1 MKSCGVT
8 IQTKP
13 LLQKLGIVLQF
24 KAHFRDTRL
33 IRTPHYYR
41 QFSLSLGKK
50 PDISSTFNPFNT
62 DTTLIQ
68 TFSMVNSVSILK
80 VSNCIYFFWIFNF
93 CDFFELA
100 YYGAYY
106 SDIYLGHKV
115 TGYINRIII

>member
-33 IRTPHYYR
+33 IRTPHYYG

-50 PDISSTFNPFNT
+50 PDINFPLHSIHLTVRHHINT
-62 DTTLIQ
+62 DIFYGQ
-68 TFSMVNSVSILK
+68 FSV
-80 VSNCIYFFWIFNF
+80 
-93 CDFFELA
+93 
-100 YYGAYY
+100 
-106 SDIYLGHKV
+106 
-115 TGYINRIII
+115 YIKGV